1 MYLTREVVLLSVCS
15 ILNLDIMNFIFLL
28 RLSWKSARRNNS
40 FGNDILDFLFKYIY
54 LISILFV
61 LYITGSLLTEY
72 AYEFLSNKAN
82 PLEFIYFYSSIAILI
97 DLILKIIFKRTS
109 FRFAFIQ
116 QLPNTKRSIKAYWI
130 LNELFSAWNIYLILF
145 FFSFITNHIYPKE
158 GIIKTMFLILNLFIL
173 QLLAGQLAS
182 IIQYRRKISVCILAI
197 IATCLLLLAI
207 HFYTDWEIK
216 MNVINQIVLV
226 VSSFT
231 VVVLS
236 LNVSYNYIKYCAE
249 NTYSTNTRFNTLMGV

>member
-72 AYEFLSNKAN
+72 GYEFLSNKAN

-97 DLILKIIFKRTS
+97 DLILKIIFKRYSTPHFS
-109 FRFAFIQ
+109 TTWSAF
-116 QLPNTKRSIKAYWI
+116 
-130 LNELFSAWNIYLILF
+130 YLYECF
-145 FFSFITNHIYPKE
+145 F
-158 GIIKTMFLILNLFIL
+158 LFI
-173 QLLAGQLAS
+173 
-182 IIQYRRKISVCILAI
+182 
-197 IATCLLLLAI
+197 
-207 HFYTDWEIK
+207 
-216 MNVINQIVLV
+216 
-226 VSSFT
+226 
-231 VVVLS
+231 
-236 LNVSYNYIKYCAE
+236 
-249 NTYSTNTRFNTLMGV
+249 RFFLFNAFLRYG